1 MEMIQEGD
9 ILIFED
15 GTELKVNLIEYY
27 NHDDHI
33 IQYIEGT
40 SGKKKTYTY
49 VNNGLAD
56 SMSGLRGRII
66 KCLRP

>member
-1 MEMIQEGD
+1 MEMIQDGD
-9 ILIFED
+9 VLIFED

-27 NHDDHI
+27 NHDGHT

-56 SMSGLRGRII
+56 SQTGPKGRII